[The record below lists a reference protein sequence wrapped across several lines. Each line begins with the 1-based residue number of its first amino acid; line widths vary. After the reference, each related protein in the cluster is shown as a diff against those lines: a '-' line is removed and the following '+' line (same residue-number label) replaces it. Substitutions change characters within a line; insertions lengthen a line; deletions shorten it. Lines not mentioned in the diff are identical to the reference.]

1 MRGCAVLR
9 VLLMSTQ
16 ALADRLLSEA
26 IDRIESRSIR
36 AWARSAQ
43 NAPIWLKVAE
53 TWIAGGKAD
62 PSNPDTVV
70 RFSTYIVC
78 VAMG

>member
-1 MRGCAVLR
+1 MLW
-9 VLLMSTQ
+9 VLLVSTQ

-26 IDRIESRSIR
+26 IDRIQSRSIQ

-43 NAPIWLKVAE
+43 NAPIWLKIAE
-53 TWIAGGKAD
+53 TWIDGGKAD
-62 PSNPDTVV
+62 PSNPDTVI